1 MVVGA
6 EVRVMQWGCRSR
18 ASAELQA
25 WQLHP
30 RVPPC
35 DARSCWALARVGRL
49 QQLQ

>member
-35 DARSCWALARVGRL
+35 DARSCWALAWVGRL